1 MPNAREAHSLANHR
15 ILSLGDTGSGKTTQ
29 ILTLPGKKY
38 VYCFDQNSLLSL
50 RGHDITYDE
59 WLPGIVSA
67 AASSLASKKVA
78 GDRRS
83 TVTSDVYQQ
92 WEAEFDNRIKSGFFD
107 SFDWICLDSATTLL
121 DLIMDRILS
130 INGRFGQW
138 PNQDDYGPQMIAFQN
153 VCRTIT
159 GMGKG
164 IYMTGHL
171 DTKQD
176 QMTQKISRQPMMT
189 GRLVAKIPLLF
200 SDIFYMDAE
209 VDSDGK
215 RVYRIQT
222 VPSGINRTIRTSIKG
237 LEPFEDVTI
246 QGLDDKSQDPVGQ
259 GIGGLINWEKKQ
271 LGGNNV

>member
-1 MPNAREAHSLANHR
+1 MPNALEATQTSQHR
-15 ILSLGDTGSGKTTQ
+15 ILNLGDTGSGKTTQ
-29 ILTLPGKKY
+29 ILTLPGRKY

-50 RGHDITYDE
+50 RGFDIVYDE
-59 WLPGIVSA
+59 WLPGTISA
-67 AASSLASKKVA
+67 AASSLATKKVT
-78 GDRRS
+78 GDKRG
-83 TVTSDVYQQ
+83 TTTSDVYQL
-92 WEAEFDNRIKSGFFD
+92 WEAEFDERLKEGFFD
-107 SFDWICLDSATTLL
+107 AFDWVCLDSCTTLL
-121 DLIMDRILS
+121 DLIMDRITS

-153 VCRTIT
+153 ICRTIT

-200 SDIFYMDAE
+200 SDIFYADAGL
-209 VDSDGK
+209 DSDGK

-222 VPSGINRTIRTSIKG
+222 VPSGINGTIRTSIKG
-237 LEPFEDVTI
+237 LEPYEDVTI
-246 QGLDDKSQDPVGQ
+246 DFQQDPVGQ
-259 GIGGLINWEKKQ
+259 GIGGLLNWERKQ
-271 LGGNNV
+271 LNG